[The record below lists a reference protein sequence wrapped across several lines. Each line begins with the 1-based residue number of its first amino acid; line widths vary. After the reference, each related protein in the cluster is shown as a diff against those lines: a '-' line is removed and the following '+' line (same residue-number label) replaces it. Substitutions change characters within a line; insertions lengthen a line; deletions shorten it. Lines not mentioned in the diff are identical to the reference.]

1 MYPTMVYPGSRLYA
15 DAIKADRSVPE
26 GWASYAPLGYECVP
40 FAPDGLTPAEVLR
53 FRDMA
58 FLRYFGDPE
67 YLAMI
72 QGKFGQAA
80 VADILEMVAA
90 GPPKRK
96 ILGH

>member
-1 MYPTMVYPGSRLYA
+1 MGFN
-15 DAIKADRSVPE
+15 
-26 GWASYAPLGYECVP
+26 CVP

-67 YLAMI
+67 YLAML
-72 QGKFGQAA
+72 QKKFGQAA
-80 VADILEMVAA
+80 VVDVLAMLQV

-96 ILGH
+96 ILGQ